1 MSKTNRIEQ
10 LDAYIVGDLAFIVEA
25 SWMEGFAQD
34 IVFWE
39 WGYPMQHNVIIGVPA
54 GGDAHEYATGL
65 ASSRGDLLLLQIRDA
80 RGRAVAADKAS

>member
-1 MSKTNRIEQ
+1 MTNVDRIEQ
-10 LDAYIVGDLAFIVEA
+10 INAYLVGDLAFLVEA

-34 IVFWE
+34 VTFWE
-39 WGYPMQHNVIIGVPA
+39 WGYPMQHNVIIGVPP

-80 RGRAVAADKAS
+80 RARAVAADKAS